1 MIHHINKLQN
11 KKIYDYLIDVEEVF
25 DKTQL
30 VFLIKILQRLG
41 IDKTYLNIIKAIYEK
56 STANV
61 ILNDEKP
68 KAFLPR
74 SGTRQ
79 GCPFSPLSFNKF
91 LEALAM
97 ASRRK

>member
-1 MIHHINKLQN
+1 MSI
-11 KKIYDYLIDVEEVF
+11 EE
-25 DKTQL
+25 
-30 VFLIKILQRLG
+30 
-41 IDKTYLNIIKAIYEK
+41 TYLNIIKAIYDK
-56 STANV
+56 PTANV

-79 GCPFSPLSFNKF
+79 GCPFSPLPFNKL
-91 LEALAM
+91 LEALVM